1 MGFGRAESAPLKI
14 FNPSRSFFAVVRRR
28 LLFLTPVENF
38 LDVRPSISNPI
49 ISFLGLRPCPPL
61 SFLTPVEVF
70 FYGSP
75 PPCLRLSPIFNPSRS
90 FLDLRPCPPLLH
102 LIFNPSRSCLS
113 WSPLM
118 PAALRSSISTTI
130 RSFLGSP
137 PISDTLLI
145 LTPVEVFFL

>member
-14 FNPSRSFFAVVRRR
+14 FNPSRSFFAVVRR

-38 LDVRPSISNPI
+38 LDVCRYAHR
-49 ISFLGLRPCPPL
+49 FLGLRPCPPL

-118 PAALRSSISTTI
+118 PAALRSSISTPLEV
-130 RSFLGSP
+130 FLGLRPSP
-137 PISDTLLI
+137 PLY
-145 LTPVEVFFL
+145 